1 MEKLIKLVEIVL
13 SEYKLDFELCDS
25 IDNTICIYD
34 INDKDETHSFFLTIS
49 DNGNSNLMS
58 IIGEYNNEH
67 EKLSIYEK
75 LNAINNSSPF
85 VKVFIDADSNI
96 LATHEF
102 VITKDMEALRQIVLT
117 NILAYSQVTST
128 IHLD

>member
-1 MEKLIKLVEIVL
+1 MEKLIKLVETVL

-34 INDKDETHSFFLTIS
+34 INDKDETYSFFLTIS
-49 DNGNSNLMS
+49 DNGNSNLTS

-85 VKVFIDADSNI
+85 VKVFIDADGNI

-102 VITKDMEALRQIVLT
+102 VITKDMEALRQIVLA